1 MADALDITTQALTR
15 WCFAETIS
23 PELTARRGRPPEM
36 TEEVRDKLRQCY
48 LEHYRQWGPTIL
60 APWAMR
66 EGLGKWSPGQ
76 IDTVIA
82 DLKEEPEPKTEPI
95 RLEVTAPM
103 VMWSEDGTGF
113 TERRQ
118 KKELLVVQDEYSR
131 YKVNFRLADGPA
143 QAEDVAIYL
152 EEAFSKHGAPLVLKH
167 DGGKVFHADIVR
179 KIMAKWG
186 VTDLTSPP
194 YWPGYNGKCERAMR
208 DIKSY
213 ERAMRKAGVRKTLS
227 YRLQKTFTDLNEER
241 PRPVLKGCTAREA
254 FESES
259 PALPDRNDFQME
271 VTIWRDVLYRQARS
285 RSEQQSA
292 GRKAVEQ
299 VLSWYGLLEI
309 NAEVSTNFED
319 EK

>member
-1 MADALDITTQALTR
+1 MAEALGITMQALTR
-15 WCFAETIS
+15 WCLAETVS

-36 TEEVRDKLRQCY
+36 SEEVKDKLRQCY

-60 APWAMR
+60 APWAER

-143 QAEDVAIYL
+143 RAEDVALYL

-213 ERAMRKAGVRKTLS
+213 ERAMRKAGVRNTLS

-241 PRPVLKGCTAREA
+241 PRPVLKGRTAREA
-254 FESES
+254 FETES
-259 PALPDRNDFQME
+259 PALPDRNDFQIE

-299 VLSWYGLLEI
+299 VLSWYGLLET
-309 NAEVSTNFED
+309 NADVSTNFED